1 MKNNDVV
8 LILIEYYV
16 VIAIIFHGTFY
27 LVVVS
32 FLTPIAC
39 LCVIGMIFVVQ
50 QDNIAVSLLMQYLNC
65 NC

>member
-1 MKNNDVV
+1 MKNNDIMH
-8 LILIEYYV
+8 ILIQYYA
-16 VIAIIFHGTFY
+16 VIAIIFHGTFN

-39 LCVIGMIFVVQ
+39 FCVIGMIFVVQ
-50 QDNIAVSLLMQYLNC
+50 QDNIAVSLLMQSFNC